1 MNDRIREVLTGL
13 RQWCSARIP
22 YILIAAAL
30 YALTFS
36 NIALVLPLDMV
47 QIIYA
52 AIAIVCIA
60 GIIVMPLPA
69 SFGLGIV
76 SIIGTLLPMTVTV
89 PNPLLTLFAVLGI
102 LGYSSR
108 LWICLLMLAVES
120 VGVVIIQVVWHYDTG
135 MDMYGVINSL
145 AMLGCAIF
153 VGYALRWRKQVDLNR
168 IDKMRLEH
176 LQMRNRIAADI
187 HDSTTAN
194 LTKISQIAQHNIH
207 TGGCENH
214 AWSDVNRLAVSTL
227 RDIYKAIDLLSNEDS
242 RQIMPSHGTFMEHLE
257 DVTDTED
264 ALLQN
269 LGFRGKT
276 EISGVAEG
284 ISVQQEDVLL
294 SLMREIYR
302 NIQRHG
308 NPNGTYKVVITIG
321 NGRLLIAQSNEIH
334 PVNDWHIP
342 HGRGI
347 RLHNKQIEL
356 LGGKM
361 QCWKKS
367 RQWHLTVCVPLVSES
382 ES

>member
-76 SIIGTLLPMTVTV
+76 SIIGTLLPMTETV

-120 VGVVIIQVVWHYDTG
+120 VGVFIIQVAWHYDTG
-135 MDMYGVINSL
+135 MDMYGVI
-145 AMLGCAIF
+145 
-153 VGYALRWRKQVDLNR
+153 
-168 IDKMRLEH
+168 KMRLEH
-176 LQMRNRIAADI
+176 LQMRNRIAAGI

-227 RDIYKAIDLLSNEDS
+227 RDIYKVIDLLSNEDS
-242 RQIMPSHGTFMEHLE
+242 KQIMPSHGTFMEHLE
-257 DVTDTED
+257 DVTDAED

>member
-1 MNDRIREVLTGL
+1 
-13 RQWCSARIP
+13 
-22 YILIAAAL
+22 
-30 YALTFS
+30 
-36 NIALVLPLDMV
+36 
-47 QIIYA
+47 
-52 AIAIVCIA
+52 
-60 GIIVMPLPA
+60 
-69 SFGLGIV
+69 
-76 SIIGTLLPMTVTV
+76 
-89 PNPLLTLFAVLGI
+89 
-102 LGYSSR
+102 
-108 LWICLLMLAVES
+108 
-120 VGVVIIQVVWHYDTG
+120 
-135 MDMYGVINSL
+135 
-145 AMLGCAIF
+145 
-153 VGYALRWRKQVDLNR
+153 
-168 IDKMRLEH
+168 MRLEH

-227 RDIYKAIDLLSNEDS
+227 RDIYKVIGLLSNEDS
-242 RQIMPSHGTFMEHLE
+242 KQIMPSHGTFMEHLE

-284 ISVQQEDVLL
+284 ILVQQEDVLL

-342 HGRGI
+342 HGRGSDCTT
-347 RLHNKQIEL
+347 NK
-356 LGGKM
+356 
-361 QCWKKS
+361 
-367 RQWHLTVCVPLVSES
+367 
-382 ES
+382 

>member
-1 MNDRIREVLTGL
+1 MNDRIREGLTGL
-13 RQWCSARIP
+13 RHWFGARIP
-22 YILIAAAL
+22 YILIVAAL

-36 NIALVLPLDMV
+36 NIALVLPLDIV

-52 AIAIVCIA
+52 AIAIMCIA

-69 SFGLGIV
+69 SFVLGIV
-76 SIIGTLLPMTVTV
+76 SIVGTLLPMTVTV

-120 VGVVIIQVVWHYDTG
+120 VGVIIIQVAWHYDTG

-153 VGYALRWRKQVDLNR
+153 IGYAMRWRKQVDLDR
-168 IDKMRLEH
+168 IDRMRLEH
-176 LQMRNRIAADI
+176 LQMRNRIAIDI

-194 LTKISQIAQHNIH
+194 LTKISQIAQQN
-207 TGGCENH
+207 TRNGCGSH

-227 RDIYKAIDLLSNEDS
+227 QDIYKVIDLLGNEDS
-242 RQIMPSHGTFMEHLE
+242 KQIMPSHGTFMERLE
-257 DVTDTED
+257 DVADTED
-264 ALLQN
+264 TLLRN

-284 ISVQQEDVLL
+284 VSVRWEDVLL
-294 SLMREIYR
+294 SLMREMYR

-308 NPNGTYKVVITIG
+308 NPSGTYKVVVTIG
-321 NGRLLIAQSNEIH
+321 NGRLLVAQSNEIQ
-334 PVNDWHIP
+334 PANDVHIP

-347 RLHNKQIEL
+347 RLYSKQIAL

-361 QCWKKS
+361 QCRKKN
-367 RQWHLTVCVPLVSES
+367 RQWHLTVCVPLLGEPES
-382 ES
+382 